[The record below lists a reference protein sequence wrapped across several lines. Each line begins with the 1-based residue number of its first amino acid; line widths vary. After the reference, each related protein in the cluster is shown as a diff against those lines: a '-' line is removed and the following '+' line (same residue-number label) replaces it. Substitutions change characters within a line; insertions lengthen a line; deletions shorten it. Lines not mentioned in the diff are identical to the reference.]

1 MGSMAAGVIS
11 VIGSAI
17 GYFVGGIIEAEEK
30 YHNLEEAIRE
40 LTKTRQLLSEHK
52 DRIADAADQ
61 LALAAR
67 LAQA

>member
-11 VIGSAI
+11 VIGGAI

-52 DRIADAADQ
+52 DRITE
-61 LALAAR
+61 R
-67 LAQA
+67 C